1 MQRNV
6 LETIMGAVV
15 LLAAAAFLF
24 VIYTSSG
31 VKAAS
36 DGYHLTMRLDRGG
49 SVTPGTDVRAAGVK
63 VGTVVS
69 QSFDPKAFQAVIV
82 LDVDRDVPL
91 PTDSSAI
98 ITADGLLGNNYVL
111 LEPGGD
117 DTLMKDGDEFKSA
130 QGALNLGDLINK
142 FVVGN
147 DDSKDKKSN

>member
-15 LLAAAAFLF
+15 LLAAATFF
-24 VIYTSSG
+24 VVIYNASG

-69 QSFDPKAFQAVIV
+69 QTFDPKNFQAVIV
-82 LDVDRDVPL
+82 LDIDRDVPL

-130 QGALNLGDLINK
+130 QGALNLADLINK
-142 FVVGN
+142 FVVGSDN
-147 DDSKDKKSN
+147 SKKSN